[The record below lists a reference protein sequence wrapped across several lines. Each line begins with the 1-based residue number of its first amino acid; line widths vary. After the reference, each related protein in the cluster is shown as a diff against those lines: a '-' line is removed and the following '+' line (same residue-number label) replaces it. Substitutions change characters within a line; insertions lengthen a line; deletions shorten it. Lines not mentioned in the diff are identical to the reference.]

1 MNTNNTKR
9 SGITTVGLLIL
20 VVIIGVLAYFL
31 GKKSNNVVIEN
42 IATNTAIIKQ
52 ISELSSLEVQG
63 NTTIK
68 STNVQNDGSLTD
80 NLRKL
85 FMENTINITVP
96 YVGKYGVDLEKQE
109 IDMHEENKK
118 IIVSLPQPKLLSYE
132 IRMNKVSFAA
142 NRGWLQPE
150 NTEHFSKLEQKLYEQ
165 SRKQLENN
173 ITYSN
178 QAKDKIVKT
187 LQEYYKPTGYQLEVY
202 FADEK
207 YNLQERLNK

>member
-1 MNTNNTKR
+1 MKTNNIKS

-20 VVIIGVLAYFL
+20 VIIIGILAYFL
-31 GKKSNNVVIEN
+31 GKKSNNIVIEN
-42 IATNTAIIKQ
+42 IATNTTIIKQ

-63 NTTIK
+63 NASIK

-96 YVGKYGVDLEKQE
+96 YIGKYGVDLEKQE
-109 IDMHEENKK
+109 IDVHEDNKK

-132 IRMNKVSFAA
+132 IKMNKVSFAA

-150 NTEHFSKLEQKLYEQ
+150 NTEHFSNLEQKLYEQ

-187 LQEYYKPTGYQLEVY
+187 LQAYYKPTGYTLEVY

-207 YNLQERLNK
+207 YNLQETLNK

>member
-9 SGITTVGLLIL
+9 SGITTVVLLLL
-20 VVIIGVLAYFL
+20 VIIIGVLAYFL

-63 NTTIK
+63 NATIK

-109 IDMHEENKK
+109 IDVHEENKK

-207 YNLQERLNK
+207 YDLNIESDQ